1 MAYSIQSPEFAQ
13 AFRIVTES
21 ILSALQGGSLVIPQT
36 TNATN
41 GAAMAA
47 VITGEQQIRTSSI
60 PRAKRVGEVR
70 YAACPV
76 RQGEGQYIF
85 KNLKEELQEES
96 TYKIY
101 RYEDGTCEFELC
113 DLKGESRQ
121 IFKDNM
127 DSRMPAAVGSAKGE
141 ITADGQIRTIQYGEG
156 RADGRS
162 VRITAPMQVEFS

>member
-1 MAYSIQSPEFAQ
+1 MVYSLQSPEFAQ
-13 AFRIVTES
+13 AFRIVSES
-21 ILSALQGGSLVIPQT
+21 LLSALQNGKLVMSSNDMPSVEAI
-36 TNATN
+36 ATVMTDN
-41 GAAMAA
+41 QPM
-47 VITGEQQIRTSSI
+47 SSPI
-60 PRAKRVGEVR
+60 SSNERIGEVR
-70 YAACPV
+70 YAACPI

-101 RYEDGTCEFELC
+101 RYNDGSCEFELC

-127 DSRMPAAVGSAKGE
+127 DSRMPAAVGAATGE
-141 ITADGQIRTIQYGEG
+141 ITADGQIRTIKRGEG

-162 VRITAPMQVEFS
+162 VRITAPLQVDFS